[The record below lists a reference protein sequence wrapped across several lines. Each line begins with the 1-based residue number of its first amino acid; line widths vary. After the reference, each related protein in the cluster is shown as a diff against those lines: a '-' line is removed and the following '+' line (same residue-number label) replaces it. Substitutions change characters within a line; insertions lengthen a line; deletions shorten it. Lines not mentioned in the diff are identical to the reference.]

1 MKFRDQLITL
11 FALILV
17 AVLGWTW
24 LAPTGLQKA
33 PDVQFSTL
41 DGRSI
46 KLTELRG
53 RPVLITFWATT
64 CTSCMKEM
72 PHLISLYRELAPR
85 GLEIIGVAM
94 GYDPI
99 NDVIALSKNRQ
110 IPYPI
115 AHDTHNKA
123 ALAFGDVR
131 LTPTNILIAPDGRIV
146 QQNIGETDMMQM
158 RTKILAMLEQSKILV
173 SVLTFGKASS

>member
-1 MKFRDQLITL
+1 MKLRDKFIAV

-17 AVLGWTW
+17 VTLGWIW
-24 LAPTGLQKA
+24 LAPAGLQKA

-46 KLTELRG
+46 SLAELRG
-53 RPVLITFWATT
+53 RPVLVTFWATT
-64 CTSCMKEM
+64 CPGCMNEM

-94 GYDPI
+94 NYDPI

-115 AHDTHNKA
+115 AHDTQNQA
-123 ALAFGDVR
+123 AQAFGDVR
-131 LTPTNILIAPDGRIV
+131 LTPTNVLIAPDGRIV
-146 QQNIGETDMMQM
+146 QQNIGELDMTQA
-158 RTKILAMLEQSKILV
+158 RAKIIAMLDQSKAL
-173 SVLTFGKASS
+173 

>member
-1 MKFRDQLITL
+1 MKLRDKAITV
-11 FALILV
+11 FALILI
-17 AVLGWTW
+17 AALGWVW
-24 LAPTGLQKA
+24 FAPAGLQKA
-33 PDVQFSTL
+33 PDVRFSTL

-46 KLTELRG
+46 NLAELRG
-53 RPVLITFWATT
+53 RPVLVTFWATT

-94 GYDPI
+94 SYDPI

-146 QQNIGETDMMQM
+146 QQNIGEMDMIQA
-158 RTKILAMLEQSKILV
+158 RAKILAML
-173 SVLTFGKASS
+173 

>member
-1 MKFRDQLITL
+1 MKLRDKTITV
-11 FALILV
+11 FALILI
-17 AVLGWTW
+17 AALGWVW
-24 LAPTGLQKA
+24 FAPAGLQKA
-33 PDVQFSTL
+33 PDVRFSTL

-46 KLTELRG
+46 NLAELRG
-53 RPVLITFWATT
+53 RPVLVTFWATT

-94 GYDPI
+94 SYDPI

-146 QQNIGETDMMQM
+146 QQNIGEMDMIQA
-158 RTKILAMLEQSKILV
+158 RAKILAML
-173 SVLTFGKASS
+173 

>member
-1 MKFRDQLITL
+1 MKLRDKAITV
-11 FALILV
+11 FALILI
-17 AVLGWTW
+17 AALGWVW
-24 LAPTGLQKA
+24 FAPAGLQKA
-33 PDVQFSTL
+33 PDVRFSTL

-46 KLTELRG
+46 NLAELRG
-53 RPVLITFWATT
+53 RPVLVTFWATT

-94 GYDPI
+94 SYDPI

-146 QQNIGETDMMQM
+146 QQNIGEMDMMQA
-158 RTKILAMLEQSKILV
+158 RAKILAML
-173 SVLTFGKASS
+173 

>member
-1 MKFRDQLITL
+1 MKLRDKAITV
-11 FALILV
+11 FALILI
-17 AVLGWTW
+17 AALGWVW
-24 LAPTGLQKA
+24 FAPAGLQKA
-33 PDVQFSTL
+33 PDVRFSTL

-46 KLTELRG
+46 SLAELRG
-53 RPVLITFWATT
+53 RPVLVTFWATT

-94 GYDPI
+94 SYDPI

-146 QQNIGETDMMQM
+146 QQNIGEMDMIQA
-158 RTKILAMLEQSKILV
+158 RAKILAML
-173 SVLTFGKASS
+173 